1 MENETKAT
9 QDGESVWGPRV
20 PISID
25 STVGFMTSGDA
36 VRPIDVHGD
45 ISIALSSY
53 LSMVY
58 ELRNMSTGVIP
69 LREEDLLVLADAFEM
84 DETDVA
90 TRLARLMHCDDLQ
103 THRLIQM
110 LKKGRVLVPIS
121 MVTAGAVL
129 AGSLVFTK
137 PPQPDLTAT
146 PTQSHATVDETDSSA
161 PPVATQVS
169 VDIGEATQVERAIV
183 TDEVAKVDNVDNG
196 TDSAVASGNL
206 EAAVDPTS
214 VVPSNTPP
222 PDLGPGEVAI
232 GDAISVSRDDPAQ

>member
-25 STVGFMTSGDA
+25 SSVGIMTSGDA
-36 VRPIDVHGD
+36 VRPIDVQGD
-45 ISIALSSY
+45 ITIALSSY

-121 MVTAGAVL
+121 MVAAGAVL

-137 PPQPDLTAT
+137 PPQPDLTST
-146 PTQSHATVDETDSSA
+146 PTQSHATVDEADSPA
-161 PPVATQVS
+161 PPVAAQVS
-169 VDIGEATQVERAIV
+169 VDIGEAAQVERAIV
-183 TDEVAKVDNVDNG
+183 TEEVADSG
-196 TDSAVASGNL
+196 PPSSTDIQYPPVEATPENEIVA
-206 EAAVDPTS
+206 A
-214 VVPSNTPP
+214 SNPIT
-222 PDLGPGEVAI
+222 DLGPGEVVI
-232 GDAISVSRDDPAQ
+232 GEAISVSRDDPAQ